1 MMKISIQT
9 VMSEPTRTLIGSY
22 TTKSGQV
29 KNRYRTSKTAH
40 PVKRIIHKFD
50 TDPFSKGN

>member
-40 PVKRIIHKFD
+40 PVKRIVHKFD